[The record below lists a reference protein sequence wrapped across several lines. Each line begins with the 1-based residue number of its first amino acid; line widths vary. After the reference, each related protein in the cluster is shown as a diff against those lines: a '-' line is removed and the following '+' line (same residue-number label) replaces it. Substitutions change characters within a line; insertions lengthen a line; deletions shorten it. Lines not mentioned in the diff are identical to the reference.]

1 MTRFATGSTKWLLL
15 VLVNSLL
22 IQGATY
28 VVRPMVTY
36 RMVEWGANA
45 ALIGFIGALYALA
58 PLIFAIQLGRWVD
71 RGRAGTALFVG
82 SLVAILG
89 SILILFSNEVTLLAF
104 AMPLLGMGHLLT
116 MVGGQTLIAKLSPD
130 KSYERNFGLLTFYAS
145 LGQAVGPLIGG
156 FLADQGVK
164 VDTGTPIAMAVGLF
178 VLAAVASLPLIRRM
192 AVSAEHS
199 QQAGGFAA
207 VGSLLRTPNFKS
219 ALFVSASITAV
230 VDVVTIF
237 LPLLGKQVGLGPAQ
251 IGLLLATRSAAAMLI
266 RLLLGSANRKLGPRN
281 LINLG
286 SAVTMFSCIALAFAV
301 DFWLLLLIMVVSGLS
316 MAIGQPASMAWI
328 SRITST
334 ERRGLAISVRLT
346 SNRFGQVVVP
356 MISGVIAIGGVGPV
370 FLLLA
375 SLQAASWVVTSK
387 SMPKRAQD

>member
-1 MTRFATGSTKWLLL
+1 MTRVAASSSKWLLL
-15 VLVNSLL
+15 VLLNSLL

-89 SILILFSNEVTLLAF
+89 STLILFSNEVTLLAF

-156 FLADQGVK
+156 FLADQGVQI
-164 VDTGTPIAMAVGLF
+164 DTGTPIAMAVGIF
-178 VLAAVASLPLIRRM
+178 ALAALASLPLVRRM
-192 AVSAEHS
+192 AVSDGLTE
-199 QQAGGFAA
+199 QAGGFTA
-207 VGSLLRTPNFKS
+207 VGKLLKTPNFKS

-251 IGLLLATRSAAAMLI
+251 IGVLLATRSAAAMLI

-286 SAVTMFSCIALAFAV
+286 SAITMISCIALAFVV
-301 DFWLLLLIMVVSGLS
+301 DFWLLLLIMVISGLS

-328 SRITST
+328 SRITSP

-356 MISGVIAIGGVGPV
+356 MVAGVIAIGGVGPV

-375 SLQAASWVVTSK
+375 SLQAASWVVTSR
-387 SMPKRAQD
+387 SMPKRSKD

>member
-1 MTRFATGSTKWLLL
+1 MTRVAASSSKWLLL
-15 VLVNSLL
+15 VLLNSLL

-89 SILILFSNEVTLLAF
+89 STLILFSNEVTLLAF

-156 FLADQGVK
+156 FLADQGVQI
-164 VDTGTPIAMAVGLF
+164 DTGTPIAMAVGIF
-178 VLAAVASLPLIRRM
+178 ALAALASIPLVRRM
-192 AVSAEHS
+192 AVSDGLTE
-199 QQAGGFAA
+199 QAGGFTA
-207 VGSLLRTPNFKS
+207 VGKLLKTPNFKS

-251 IGLLLATRSAAAMLI
+251 IGVLLATRSAAAMLI

-286 SAVTMFSCIALAFAV
+286 SAITMISCIALAFVV
-301 DFWLLLLIMVVSGLS
+301 DFWLLLLIMVISGLS

-328 SRITST
+328 SRITSP

-356 MISGVIAIGGVGPV
+356 MVAGVIAIGGVGPV

-375 SLQAASWVVTSK
+375 SLQAASWVVTSR
-387 SMPKRAQD
+387 SMPKRSKD

>member
-1 MTRFATGSTKWLLL
+1 MTRVAASSSKWLLL
-15 VLVNSLL
+15 VLLNSLL

-36 RMVEWGANA
+36 RLVEWGANA
-45 ALIGFIGALYALA
+45 APLGFIGALYALA

-89 SILILFSNEVTLLAF
+89 STLILFSNEVTLLAF

-156 FLADQGVK
+156 FLADQGVQI
-164 VDTGTPIAMAVGLF
+164 DTGTPIAMAVGIF
-178 VLAAVASLPLIRRM
+178 ALAALASLPLVRRM
-192 AVSAEHS
+192 AVSDGLTE
-199 QQAGGFAA
+199 QAGGFTA
-207 VGSLLRTPNFKS
+207 VGKLLKTPNFKS

-251 IGLLLATRSAAAMLI
+251 IGVLLATRSAAAMLI

-286 SAVTMFSCIALAFAV
+286 SAITMISCLALAFVV
-301 DFWLLLLIMVVSGLS
+301 DFWLLLLIMVISGLS

-328 SRITST
+328 SRITSP

-356 MISGVIAIGGVGPV
+356 MVAGVIAIGGVGPV

-375 SLQAASWVVTSK
+375 SLQAASWVVTSR
-387 SMPKRAQD
+387 SMPKRSKD